1 MRPLIKFTC
10 PHCKQRMWT
19 EAHTSGTALDCPT
32 CGKSL
37 TVPRTKTR
45 LWLEIVGGIM
55 LFLFGLAAGTAPSA
69 KQQSREYSSM
79 PTFKGDKT
87 GQPTQ
92 EDYEKAAKWLLD
104 RDKEP

>member
-1 MRPLIKFTC
+1 M
-10 PHCKQRMWT
+10 
-19 EAHTSGTALDCPT
+19 
-32 CGKSL
+32 
-37 TVPRTKTR
+37 
-45 LWLEIVGGIM
+45 M
-55 LFLFGLAAGTAPSA
+55 LFLFGLAAGNVPSD
-69 KQQSREYSSM
+69 KQQPSGYSSM